1 MMVVDVV
8 FFFMCLFIPKI
19 LCQSHCVGTCYSGR
33 LFPEPQDIFHGK
45 HLKGYSYNN
54 ITTNDPVK
62 CYSSCVQDCRCKA
75 CQMKDARCELLD
87 EDKTSKVNNFVDEP
101 GYVYFDLKQTMYNA
115 NNYLFKAKPFYV
127 NYSVN
132 QDRTPNW
139 EAYRLSL
146 NDMLYFRS
154 KATIFRATCDI
165 QVVNPGKSSYML
177 GVLTE
182 VDILKEISIDNQCK
196 R

>member
-115 NNYLFKAKPFYV
+115 SSYLMPPGVQCYNGCCRSQPCLNGGTCIEHCDSPKEKFTCSCNYKFHGKTRRLLKS
-127 NYSVN
+127 SVN
-132 QDRTPNW
+132 
-139 EAYRLSL
+139 S
-146 NDMLYFRS
+146 
-154 KATIFRATCDI
+154 
-165 QVVNPGKSSYML
+165 
-177 GVLTE
+177 
-182 VDILKEISIDNQCK
+182 
-196 R
+196 